1 MSFLLLKLLHV
12 GAVVLWIGGMAFAM
26 FFLRP
31 ALPLLPPPQRLTLMS
46 EVLRRFLNAAG
57 LAVIVAVAS
66 GFALFALGARGPH
79 VHVMAVLG
87 LLMAAIYGH
96 VRFVLHRRLGRAVAA
111 QDWPAGGAAMGSVR
125 TWVGVNLALGVLVI
139 TLAVLQ
145 LP

>member
-57 LAVIVAVAS
+57 LAVIVAVVS
-66 GFALFALGARGPH
+66 GFALFALGARGAH

-111 QDWPAGGAAMGSVR
+111 QDWPAGGAAMGPVR
-125 TWVGVNLALGVLVI
+125 TWVAANLALGVLVI